1 MSKELIPVKIVHDFA
16 DRVEPLGFEY
26 MLTGSMA
33 MMLYNYY
40 RMTADIDVV
49 IELQDNDAAKIIDA
63 FEPDYYVPH
72 GSVRDAIARKFM
84 FNVIH
89 QETAFKID
97 LVIKKSDEFQQNAF
111 NRRQKK
117 DLYGKEIYV
126 ITLEDLIIS
135 KLLWSK
141 DSRSEKQFDDVE
153 NLLQNDFDVE
163 YTKFWTTKLGLDDLF
178 NERRNANKQ

>member
-16 DRVEPLGFEY
+16 ERIEPLGFEY

-40 RMTADIDVV
+40 RMTAHIDVV
-49 IELQDNDAAKIIDA
+49 IELQDKDATKIINA

-72 GSVRDAIARKFM
+72 GRVRDAIARKFM

-97 LVIKKSDEFQQNAF
+97 LVIKKSGDFHQNAF
-111 NRRQKK
+111 DRRQKK
-117 DLYGKEIYV
+117 DLYGKEIDV
-126 ITLEDLIIS
+126 ISLEDLIIS
-135 KLLWSK
+135 KLLWAK
-141 DSRSEKQFDDVE
+141 DSRSEKQLTDVE
-153 NLLQNDFDVE
+153 NLLQNDFDAK
-163 YTKFWTTKLGLDDLF
+163 YTEFWINKLGLNDLF
-178 NERRNANKQ
+178 DQCRNANKQ

>member
-1 MSKELIPVKIVHDFA
+1 MSKELVPVKIVHDFA
-16 DRVEPLGFEY
+16 ERIEPLGFEY

-49 IELQDNDAAKIIDA
+49 IELNYKDADKIINA

-72 GSVRDAIARKFM
+72 GRVRDAIARKFM

-117 DLYGKEIYV
+117 DLYGREIYV
-126 ITLEDLIIS
+126 ISLEDLIIS
-135 KLLWSK
+135 KLLWAK
-141 DSRSEKQFDDVE
+141 DSRSEKQLTDVE
-153 NLLQNDFDVE
+153 NLLQNDFDAQYVE
-163 YTKFWTTKLGLDDLF
+163 FWINKLGLDDLF
-178 NERRNANKQ
+178 GQCQNANKI